1 MKYSKIYLSMLL
13 AILMVTL
20 NACGSDDDD
29 KINKNADMLQG
40 GTWTF
45 QKASVNVMGQT
56 IEMSLREIR
65 QMYASEMGTSNIMFI
80 DEKLKFEEEYV
91 VMVNTGDRYAYKYYS
106 NGKLWIEGMDELEE
120 PDGMSLDMRVKSL
133 TTNQLVLRYDV
144 QAQGITISEDIY
156 YTR

>member
-1 MKYSKIYLSMLL
+1 MKYSKILLSVLL

-29 KINKNADMLQG
+29 KINKNAEMLQG

-45 QKASVNVMGQT
+45 QKASVNVLGQT
-56 IEMSLREIR
+56 IEMSLSEIR

-106 NGKLWIEGMDELEE
+106 NGKLWIEGMDELEGL
-120 PDGMSLDMRVKSL
+120 DGLSLDMRVKSL
-133 TTNQLVLRYDV
+133 TSNQLVLRYDV